1 MVTKAKKATE
11 ESVKPEDAK
20 SSKKGDSK
28 VSQIKA
34 ESSLKNEDAKEGM
47 LSAKKQEKTNIID
60 MVKNMT
66 VLELSSLVK
75 DMEKEFGV
83 SAAPVGIGAVSSGS
97 ASASAAPEETK
108 EKTTFTVLLKQFG
121 DKKIQVIKE
130 VRAITDLGLKEAKD
144 LVESAPKPVK
154 ENVSKEE
161 AEEFKKKLEAVG
173 AVIELQ

>member
-20 SSKKGDSK
+20 SSKKEDSK
-28 VSQIKA
+28 VSQTKA
-34 ESSLKNEDAKEGM
+34 KSSLKNEDAKEGI

-83 SAAPVGIGAVSSGS
+83 SAAPVGIGAVSSGP
-97 ASASAAPEETK
+97 ASAAPEETK

>member
-1 MVTKAKKATE
+1 MVTKAKKTTE
-11 ESVKPEDAK
+11 ESVK
-20 SSKKGDSK
+20 K
-28 VSQIKA
+28 VSQTKA
-34 ESSLKNEDAKEGM
+34 EPSLKDEVKKEGT
-47 LSAKKQEKTNIID
+47 LSEKKQEKTNIID

-66 VLELSSLVK
+66 VLELSNLVK

-83 SAAPVGIGAVSSGS
+83 SAAPVGIGAVSSGA
-97 ASASAAPEETK
+97 ASASAVPEEAK

-144 LVESAPKPVK
+144 LVESAPKPIK

-161 AEEFKKKLEAVG
+161 AEELKKKLEAVG
-173 AVIELQ
+173 AVVELQ

>member
-11 ESVKPEDAK
+11 KSIKPGDAK
-20 SSKKGDSK
+20 SSKKEGSK
-28 VSQIKA
+28 VSQTKA
-34 ESSLKNEDAKEGM
+34 ESSLKNEDTKEGM

-97 ASASAAPEETK
+97 ASASVAPEETK

>member
-1 MVTKAKKATE
+1 MVTKAKKTTE
-11 ESVKPEDAK
+11 ESVK
-20 SSKKGDSK
+20 K
-28 VSQIKA
+28 VSQTKA
-34 ESSLKNEDAKEGM
+34 EPSLKDEVKKEGT
-47 LSAKKQEKTNIID
+47 LSEKKQEKTNIID

-83 SAAPVGIGAVSSGS
+83 SAAPVGIGAVSSGP
-97 ASASAAPEETK
+97 ASAAPEETK

>member
-1 MVTKAKKATE
+1 MVTKAKKTTE
-11 ESVKPEDAK
+11 ESVK
-20 SSKKGDSK
+20 K
-28 VSQIKA
+28 VSQTKA
-34 ESSLKNEDAKEGM
+34 EPSLKDEVKKEGT
-47 LSAKKQEKTNIID
+47 LSEKKQEKTNIID

-66 VLELSSLVK
+66 VLELSNLVK

-83 SAAPVGIGAVSSGS
+83 SAAPVGIGAVSPGA
-97 ASASAAPEETK
+97 ASASDVPEEAK

-144 LVESAPKPVK
+144 LVESAPKPIK

-161 AEEFKKKLEAVG
+161 ADELKKKLEAVG
-173 AVIELQ
+173 AVVELQ

>member
-11 ESVKPEDAK
+11 ESVKPEDVK
-20 SSKKGDSK
+20 SSKKEDSK
-28 VSQIKA
+28 VSQAKA
-34 ESSLKNEDAKEGM
+34 EPSLKDEVKKEGTP
-47 LSAKKQEKTNIID
+47 SEKKQEKTNIID

-66 VLELSSLVK
+66 VLELSNLVK
-75 DMEKEFGV
+75 DLEKEFGV
-83 SAAPVGIGAVSSGS
+83 SAAPVGIGAVSPG
-97 ASASAAPEETK
+97 AASAASAEEAK

-144 LVESAPKPVK
+144 LVEAAPKPVK

-161 AEEFKKKLEAVG
+161 AEELKKKLEAVG
-173 AVIELQ
+173 AVVELQ